1 VGCSLPTRE
10 VLAFASAHASA
21 RDAVHAALDIPAL
34 ESRLAAEAPPGSS
47 PVLAV
52 QSAAPDRARFLLRPD
67 LGRRLSLASAAALDA
82 HAAQAAPAPQ
92 SCDLL
97 LVLADG
103 LSALA
108 VERQGPPLVAA
119 LRAGAPKGWRL
130 GPLVLASQAR
140 VALGDEIG
148 ARLGAAVVAVLIGE
162 RPGLSSPDSLGIY
175 LTWSPRVGRSDAE
188 RNCLSNVRPEG
199 LRIDEAA
206 RKLWWLVQ
214 AAQQI
219 GRTGVDLKDES
230 SAKVQLNAP
239 D

>member
-1 VGCSLPTRE
+1 
-10 VLAFASAHASA
+10 
-21 RDAVHAALDIPAL
+21 
-34 ESRLAAEAPPGSS
+34 
-47 PVLAV
+47 
-52 QSAAPDRARFLLRPD
+52 
-67 LGRRLSLASAAALDA
+67 
-82 HAAQAAPAPQ
+82 
-92 SCDLL
+92 
-97 LVLADG
+97 
-103 LSALA
+103 
-108 VERQGPPLVAA
+108 
-119 LRAGAPKGWRL
+119 
-130 GPLVLASQAR
+130 
-140 VALGDEIG
+140 
-148 ARLGAAVVAVLIGE
+148 
-162 RPGLSSPDSLGIY
+162 